1 MRFVCS
7 GSFEYAE
14 DPIARVAFHFETKID
29 AGSCL
34 GSAQRRSMA
43 DMFDQMNRLR
53 LTDEMSV
60 EVKAFTPCTPAD
72 SLLVLEEETAGV
84 ATAGDLVRS
93 SPACSSFGRS
103 VTTRALLRPG
113 RSRNA
118 MSIYGGA
125 SSHHHKMMSRSEASC
140 LWMMKAGGLRKIL
153 QRGFVRENLEANKST
168 LTSRQLNQRQENE

>member
-93 SPACSSFGRS
+93 SPACSSFERS
-103 VTTRALLRPG
+103 VTHCAFRKPAFCQTAV
-113 RSRNA
+113 ST
-118 MSIYGGA
+118 YGGA
-125 SSHHHKMMSRSEASC
+125 ALRHHKIMSELETNG
-140 LWMMKAGGLRKIL
+140 LWMVNANSIQRILR
-153 QRGFVRENLEANKST
+153 RGFVRENLGANKST
-168 LTSRQLNQRQENE
+168 LTSRQLNQRQEYE